1 MFCCCCPCFYGS
13 WCGKVGDFSGREG
26 FCPFSLPSF
35 SFPLEDVR
43 NEDGDDSLFFV
54 LYSVPKACRASQRAL
69 FSHLLLLLLASWPLG
84 DRFEEQERAAASV
97 GGAKGKE
104 DVSDIV
110 AEENRKRKRKLE
122 KKEKEKA
129 TDKGKRYKDS
139 FKF

>member
-1 MFCCCCPCFYGS
+1 MSC
-13 WCGKVGDFSGREG
+13 
-26 FCPFSLPSF
+26 
-35 SFPLEDVR
+35 
-43 NEDGDDSLFFV
+43 
-54 LYSVPKACRASQRAL
+54 
-69 FSHLLLLLLASWPLG
+69 
-84 DRFEEQERAAASV
+84 RFEEQERAAASV

-129 TDKGKRYKDS
+129 ADKGKRYKDS